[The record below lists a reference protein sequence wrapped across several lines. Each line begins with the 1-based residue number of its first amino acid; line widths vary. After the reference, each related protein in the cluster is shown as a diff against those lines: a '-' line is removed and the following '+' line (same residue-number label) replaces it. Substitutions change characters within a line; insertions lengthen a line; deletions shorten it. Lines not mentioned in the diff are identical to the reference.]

1 MAVYDFG
8 SISLEQLGN
17 IKITSGKHKG
27 STVAEA
33 WDGDRSYVSWCSNR
47 VDTLGGSIKALVTY
61 DLRKKFGAGMPPL
74 TLPVANANMISA
86 ASVAVQRAVIE
97 SLQEADEKGLK
108 GRVAFLERQLAL
120 VASQHEQLAIAVQ
133 AAQDAID
140 VILPTWLDEER

>member
-1 MAVYDFG
+1 MAAYDFG
-8 SISLEQLGN
+8 SMSLEQLGN

-33 WDGDRSYVSWCSNR
+33 WVDRSYVSWCSNR

-86 ASVAVQRAVIE
+86 PSVAVQRAVIE
-97 SLQEADEKGLK
+97 SLQEADAKGLK

>member
-33 WDGDRSYVSWCSNR
+33 WVDSSYVSWCSNR

-97 SLQEADEKGLK
+97 SLQEADEKGDS
-108 GRVAFLERQLAL
+108 
-120 VASQHEQLAIAVQ
+120 ASHTQ
-133 AAQDAID
+133 
-140 VILPTWLDEER
+140 P